1 MTQLTEHDARQMIAL
16 VNTRNADKIVEKYA
30 EDVTFQVPAL
40 DAPLHGKVAVR
51 DFLKGNFE
59 AFPDWTMD
67 ITKVFVSADETVL
80 VSSAHGT
87 HNGPLTGKD
96 GKSIAPTHK
105 RFVQDEMIRVVLN
118 EKGQVKS
125 LRSYG
130 NSADTLRQLGLSK

>member
-1 MTQLTEHDARQMIAL
+1 MIAI
-16 VNTRNADKIVEKYA
+16 VNTHNADKIVEQYA
-30 EDVTFQVPAL
+30 DDVTFQVPGL
-40 DAPLHGKVAVR
+40 DAPLHGKVAIR

-80 VSSAHGT
+80 VSSARGT
-87 HNGPLTGKD
+87 HTGPMIGKD
-96 GKSIAPTHK
+96 GTSVAPTHK
-105 RFVQDEMIRVVLN
+105 KFVQDEMIRVTLN